1 MLTDPVPILFIHAF
15 PLDARMWRPQIEA
28 FRNIRL
34 LAPDLRGFGRNHRS
48 PLFESVDQHAK
59 DLVAL
64 LDQSSTPRA
73 LVVGLSM
80 GGYIALALARLFPHR
95 VAGLVLANTRAEPDQ
110 DADRDLRD
118 AMIEQVHSV
127 GTSLLP
133 NVMLPKLVAP
143 TCDDVTRSF
152 LRVMMLEQDPQGV
165 TSALRAL
172 RNRPDARGGLFQIH
186 CPTALVGG
194 ELDAL
199 TPPSVLHAIADAVP
213 GATITVIPGAGH
225 LTNLEAPAAFNQVV
239 ANLHERVR
247 HTTLASP
254 KS

>member
-1 MLTDPVPILFIHAF
+1 
-15 PLDARMWRPQIEA
+15 
-28 FRNIRL
+28 
-34 LAPDLRGFGRNHRS
+34 
-48 PLFESVDQHAK
+48 
-59 DLVAL
+59 
-64 LDQSSTPRA
+64 
-73 LVVGLSM
+73 
-80 GGYIALALARLFPHR
+80 
-95 VAGLVLANTRAEPDQ
+95 
-110 DADRDLRD
+110 
-118 AMIEQVHSV
+118 
-127 GTSLLP
+127 
-133 NVMLPKLVAP
+133 
-143 TCDDVTRSF
+143 
-152 LRVMMLEQDPQGV
+152 MMLEQDPQGV